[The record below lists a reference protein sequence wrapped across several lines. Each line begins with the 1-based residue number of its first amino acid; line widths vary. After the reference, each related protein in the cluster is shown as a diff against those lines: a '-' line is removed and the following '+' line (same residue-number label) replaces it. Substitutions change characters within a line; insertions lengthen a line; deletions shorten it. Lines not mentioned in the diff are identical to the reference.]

1 MKEKS
6 RAQIWL
12 EEIFRLDAMIENKQA
27 EIRDWTDKALGITSN
42 MDGERVQSS
51 GNQQKMATAID
62 KVVDLKREAN
72 EKIDELIDYK
82 QKVIKTI
89 EKLKPIEYDVLHKR
103 YIQGMQFEEIGA
115 LRRKSKSWATTWHGI
130 ALKSLNKILEEKE
143 EKA

>member
-72 EKIDELIDYK
+72 EKIDELVDYK
-82 QKVIKTI
+82 QHVIKTI

-115 LRRKSKSWATTWHGI
+115 VRRKSKSWATTWHGI
-130 ALKSLNKILEEKE
+130 ALKSLNRILEENSE
-143 EKA
+143 NT

>member
-6 RAQIWL
+6 KAQIWL

-27 EIRDWTDKALGITSN
+27 EIRDWTDIAMGITSN

-51 GNQQKMATAID
+51 GNQQKMANAIERI
-62 KVVDLKREAN
+62 VDLKREAN
-72 EKIDELIDYK
+72 EKIDELVDYK
-82 QKVIKTI
+82 QHVIKTI

-115 LRRKSKSWATTWHGI
+115 VRRKSKSWATTWHGI
-130 ALKSLNKILEEKE
+130 ALKSLNRILEENSE
-143 EKA
+143 NT

>member
-89 EKLKPIEYDVLHKR
+89 EQLKPIEYDVLHKR

-130 ALKSLNKILEEKE
+130 ALKSLNRILEENTE
-143 EKA
+143 NT